1 MFLAREP
8 VEGWRSFP
16 FGETLGKMHV
26 DLVGK
31 SEREYAKLCIIPNRK
46 LFREHN
52 CRKYAGIR
60 AEEKRVGRK
69 GRVLE

>member
-1 MFLAREP
+1 
-8 VEGWRSFP
+8 
-16 FGETLGKMHV
+16 MHV